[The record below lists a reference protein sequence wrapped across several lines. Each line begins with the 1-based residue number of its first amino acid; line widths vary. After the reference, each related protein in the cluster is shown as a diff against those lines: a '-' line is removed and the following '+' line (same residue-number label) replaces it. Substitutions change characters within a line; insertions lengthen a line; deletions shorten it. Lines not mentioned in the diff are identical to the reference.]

1 MFFNDSFG
9 EIEPNNDKEKGNEKE
24 KENNINIISIEKG
37 DIGDFEDESKKNNE
51 NNKEI
56 LNTSFS
62 NNNNIFSSLPLEMEI
77 DNEYDN
83 SNEIYDTLLSREL
96 LKNNISNLFNI
107 LKSKIIII
115 KSQIF
120 YHLRKMAN
128 KKTKYLIQSEV
139 LFLRINSSIQML
151 SNIFIKNRANKL
163 YQVFYILLMKNRN
176 SISDKFRLQY
186 ENKYKKEKDKLVNEK
201 NNTLKNLDAEIKDI
215 EKKII
220 SLNKKENEAKIE
232 INNLTKKEKQ
242 LKEQIK
248 QLENSI
254 NNAMRKSVDLT
265 KQQSSNISSIN
276 NNSKYD
282 SDIISLESTIE
293 TSKQLKEGK
302 EEIIKK
308 FIYKMNE
315 LLNEYQVYIDKL
327 NENDRN
333 NNINMEINDNS
344 NHQSLSHKDK
354 DGSGNTWYSSK
365 TNFGNQ
371 QSGNPQNNNNNEQG
385 K

>member
-96 LKNNISNLFNI
+96 LKYNISNLFNI

-151 SNIFIKNRANKL
+151 SNIFKKNRANKL

-344 NHQSLSHKDK
+344 NQQSLSHKDK

>member
-1 MFFNDSFG
+1 MNFNDSFG
-9 EIEPNNDKEKGNEKE
+9 EIDPKNDKENE

-37 DIGDFEDESKKNNE
+37 DIGDIEDESKKNNE
-51 NNKEI
+51 YNKEI

-77 DNEYDN
+77 DNEYAY
-83 SNEIYDTLLSREL
+83 SNDIYDTLLSKEL
-96 LKNNISNLFNI
+96 LKYNISNLFNI

-120 YHLRKMAN
+120 YHLKKTSN
-128 KKTKYLIQSEV
+128 KKFKYLIQSEV
-139 LFLRINSSIQML
+139 LFLRMSSSIQML
-151 SNIFIKNRANKL
+151 SNIFKKNRANKL
-163 YQVFYILLMKNRN
+163 YQVFYILLMKNKN
-176 SISDKFRLQY
+176 INDKFKLQY
-186 ENKYKKEKDKLVNEK
+186 ENKFKKEKDRLVNEK

-242 LKEQIK
+242 LKDQIK

-327 NENDRN
+327 NENVRN
-333 NNINMEINDNS
+333 NNINLEINDNS
-344 NHQSLSHKDK
+344 NHQSLTHKDK

-365 TNFGNQ
+365 TNFANQ
-371 QSGNPQNNNNNEQG
+371 QSGNQQNNNNNEQG

>member
-1 MFFNDSFG
+1 MNFNDSFG
-9 EIEPNNDKEKGNEKE
+9 EIEPNNDKEKEKENEKG
-24 KENNINIISIEKG
+24 NNINIISIEKG
-37 DIGDFEDESKKNNE
+37 DIGDIEDESKKNNE
-51 NNKEI
+51 NNQEI

-77 DNEYDN
+77 DNEYAN
-83 SNEIYDTLLSREL
+83 SNDIYDTLLSREF
-96 LKNNISNLFNI
+96 LKYNISNLFNI

-139 LFLRINSSIQML
+139 LFLRMSSSIQML
-151 SNIFIKNRANKL
+151 SNIFKKNRANKL

-176 SISDKFRLQY
+176 SISDKFKLQY
-186 ENKYKKEKDKLVNEK
+186 ESKYKKEKEKLVNEK
-201 NNTLKNLDAEIKDI
+201 NNTLKSLDAEIKDI

-254 NNAMRKSVDLT
+254 NNAMRKSVDMT
-265 KQQSSNISSIN
+265 KQQSSNVSSIN

-308 FIYKMNE
+308 FIHKMNE

-327 NENDRN
+327 NENVRN

-371 QSGNPQNNNNNEQG
+371 QSGNHQNNNNEQG

>member
-96 LKNNISNLFNI
+96 LKYNISNLFNI

>member
-1 MFFNDSFG
+1 MNFNDSFG
-9 EIEPNNDKEKGNEKE
+9 EIEPKNDKEKE

-37 DIGDFEDESKKNNE
+37 DIGDNEDESKKINE
-51 NNKEI
+51 NKEI

-77 DNEYDN
+77 DNEYAN
-83 SNEIYDTLLSREL
+83 SNDLYDTLLSREL
-96 LKNNISNLFNI
+96 LKYNISNLFNI

-115 KSQIF
+115 KSQVF
-120 YHLRKMAN
+120 YHLKKMAN
-128 KKTKYLIQSEV
+128 KKLKHLIHSEV
-139 LFLRINSSIQML
+139 LFLKMTSSIQML
-151 SNIFIKNRANKL
+151 SNIFKKNRANKL
-163 YQVFYILLMKNRN
+163 YQVFYILSMKNKN
-176 SISDKFRLQY
+176 NISDKFRLQY
-186 ENKYKKEKDKLVNEK
+186 ENKYKKEKERLVSEK
-201 NNTLKNLDAEIKDI
+201 NNTLKNMDNEIKDL
-215 EKKII
+215 EKRII

-248 QLENSI
+248 ALENSI
-254 NNAMRKSVDLT
+254 NNNALRKSMDLT

-302 EEIIKK
+302 EEIIKN

-327 NENDRN
+327 NDNVRN

-371 QSGNPQNNNNNEQG
+371 QSGSHQNNNNNNEQG

>member
-1 MFFNDSFG
+1 MNFNDSFG
-9 EIEPNNDKEKGNEKE
+9 EIEPKNDKEKE

-37 DIGDFEDESKKNNE
+37 DIGDNEDESKKNNE
-51 NNKEI
+51 NKEI

-77 DNEYDN
+77 DNEYAN
-83 SNEIYDTLLSREL
+83 SNDIYDTLLSREL
-96 LKNNISNLFNI
+96 LKYNISNLFNI

-115 KSQIF
+115 KSQVF
-120 YHLRKMAN
+120 YHLKKMAN
-128 KKTKYLIQSEV
+128 KKLKHLIHSEV
-139 LFLRINSSIQML
+139 LFLKMTSSIQML
-151 SNIFIKNRANKL
+151 SNIFKKNRANKL
-163 YQVFYILLMKNRN
+163 YQVFYILSMKNKN
-176 SISDKFRLQY
+176 NISDKFRLQY
-186 ENKYKKEKDKLVNEK
+186 ENKYKKEKERLVSEK
-201 NNTLKNLDAEIKDI
+201 NNTLKNMDNEIKDL
-215 EKKII
+215 EKRII

-248 QLENSI
+248 ALENSI
-254 NNAMRKSVDLT
+254 NNNALRKSMDLT

-302 EEIIKK
+302 EEIIKN

-327 NENDRN
+327 NDNVRN

-371 QSGNPQNNNNNEQG
+371 QSGSHQNNNNNNEQG

>member
-151 SNIFIKNRANKL
+151 SNIFKKNRANKL

-282 SDIISLESTIE
+282 SDIMSLESTIE

>member
-37 DIGDFEDESKKNNE
+37 DIGDIEDESKKNNE
-51 NNKEI
+51 YNKEI

-77 DNEYDN
+77 DNEYAY
-83 SNEIYDTLLSREL
+83 SNDIYDTLLSKEL
-96 LKNNISNLFNI
+96 LKYNISNLFNI

-120 YHLRKMAN
+120 YHLKKTSN
-128 KKTKYLIQSEV
+128 KKFKYLIQSEV
-139 LFLRINSSIQML
+139 LFLRMSSSIQML
-151 SNIFIKNRANKL
+151 SNIFKKNRANKL
-163 YQVFYILLMKNRN
+163 YQVFYILLMKNKN
-176 SISDKFRLQY
+176 INDKFKLQY
-186 ENKYKKEKDKLVNEK
+186 ENKFKKEKDRLVNEK

-242 LKEQIK
+242 LKDQIK

-327 NENDRN
+327 NENVRN

-371 QSGNPQNNNNNEQG
+371 QSGTHQNNNNEQG

>member
-151 SNIFIKNRANKL
+151 SNIFRKNRANKL

>member
-1 MFFNDSFG
+1 MNFNDSFG
-9 EIEPNNDKEKGNEKE
+9 EIEPKNDKEKE

-37 DIGDFEDESKKNNE
+37 DIGDNEDESKKINE
-51 NNKEI
+51 NKEI

-77 DNEYDN
+77 DNEYAN
-83 SNEIYDTLLSREL
+83 SNDIYDTLLSREL
-96 LKNNISNLFNI
+96 LKYNISNLFNI

-115 KSQIF
+115 KSQVF
-120 YHLRKMAN
+120 YHLKKMAN
-128 KKTKYLIQSEV
+128 KKLKHLIHSEV
-139 LFLRINSSIQML
+139 LFLKMTSSIQML
-151 SNIFIKNRANKL
+151 SNIFKKNRANKL
-163 YQVFYILLMKNRN
+163 YQVFYILSMKNKN
-176 SISDKFRLQY
+176 NISDKFRLQY
-186 ENKYKKEKDKLVNEK
+186 ENKYKKEKERLVSEK
-201 NNTLKNLDAEIKDI
+201 NNTLKNMDNEIKDL
-215 EKKII
+215 EKRII

-248 QLENSI
+248 ALENSI
-254 NNAMRKSVDLT
+254 NNNALRKSMDLT

-302 EEIIKK
+302 EEIIKN

-327 NENDRN
+327 NDNVRN

-371 QSGNPQNNNNNEQG
+371 QSGSHQNNNNNNEQG

>member
-1 MFFNDSFG
+1 MNFNDSFG
-9 EIEPNNDKEKGNEKE
+9 EIDPKNDKENE

-37 DIGDFEDESKKNNE
+37 DIGDIEDESKKNNE
-51 NNKEI
+51 YNKEI

-77 DNEYDN
+77 DNEYAY
-83 SNEIYDTLLSREL
+83 SNDIYDTLLSKEL
-96 LKNNISNLFNI
+96 LKYNISNLFNI

-120 YHLRKMAN
+120 YHLKKTSN
-128 KKTKYLIQSEV
+128 KKFKYLIQSEV
-139 LFLRINSSIQML
+139 LFLRMSSSIQML
-151 SNIFIKNRANKL
+151 SNIFKKNRANKL
-163 YQVFYILLMKNRN
+163 YQVFYILLMKNKN
-176 SISDKFRLQY
+176 INDKFKLQY
-186 ENKYKKEKDKLVNEK
+186 ENKFKKEKDRLVNEK

-242 LKEQIK
+242 LKDQIK

-254 NNAMRKSVDLT
+254 NNAMRKSVDLA

-327 NENDRN
+327 NENVRN
-333 NNINMEINDNS
+333 NNINLEINDNS
-344 NHQSLSHKDK
+344 NHQSLTHKDK

-371 QSGNPQNNNNNEQG
+371 QSGNQQNNNNNEQG

>member
-9 EIEPNNDKEKGNEKE
+9 EIEPNNDKEKGNE

-96 LKNNISNLFNI
+96 LKYNISNLFNI

-151 SNIFIKNRANKL
+151 SNIFKKNRANKL

>member
-1 MFFNDSFG
+1 MFFNDSFR
-9 EIEPNNDKEKGNEKE
+9 EIETNNDKEKGNEKE

-96 LKNNISNLFNI
+96 LKYNISNLFNI

-151 SNIFIKNRANKL
+151 SNIFKKNRANKL

>member
-96 LKNNISNLFNI
+96 LKYNISNLFNI

-151 SNIFIKNRANKL
+151 SNIFKKNRANKL

-282 SDIISLESTIE
+282 SDIMSLESTIE

>member
-1 MFFNDSFG
+1 MNFNDSFG
-9 EIEPNNDKEKGNEKE
+9 EIDPKNDKENE

-37 DIGDFEDESKKNNE
+37 DIGDIEDESKKNNE
-51 NNKEI
+51 YNKEI

-77 DNEYDN
+77 DNEYAY
-83 SNEIYDTLLSREL
+83 SNDIYDTLLSKEL
-96 LKNNISNLFNI
+96 LKYNISNLFNI

-120 YHLRKMAN
+120 YHLKKTSN
-128 KKTKYLIQSEV
+128 KKFKYLIQSEV
-139 LFLRINSSIQML
+139 LFLRMSSSIQML
-151 SNIFIKNRANKL
+151 SNIFKKNRANKL
-163 YQVFYILLMKNRN
+163 YQVFYILLMKNKN
-176 SISDKFRLQY
+176 INDKFKLQY
-186 ENKYKKEKDKLVNEK
+186 ENKFKKEKDRLVNEK

-242 LKEQIK
+242 LKDQIK

-327 NENDRN
+327 NENVRN
-333 NNINMEINDNS
+333 NNINLEINDNS
-344 NHQSLSHKDK
+344 NHQSLTHKDK

-371 QSGNPQNNNNNEQG
+371 QSGNQQNNNNNEQG

>member
-1 MFFNDSFG
+1 MNFNDSFG
-9 EIEPNNDKEKGNEKE
+9 EIEPKNDKEKE

-37 DIGDFEDESKKNNE
+37 DIGDNEDESKKNNE
-51 NNKEI
+51 NKEI

-77 DNEYDN
+77 DNEYAN
-83 SNEIYDTLLSREL
+83 SNDIYDTLLSREL
-96 LKNNISNLFNI
+96 LKYNISNLFNI

-115 KSQIF
+115 KSQVF
-120 YHLRKMAN
+120 YHLKKMAN
-128 KKTKYLIQSEV
+128 KKLKHLIHSEV
-139 LFLRINSSIQML
+139 LFLKMTSSIQML
-151 SNIFIKNRANKL
+151 SNIFKKNRANKL
-163 YQVFYILLMKNRN
+163 YQVFYILSMKNKN
-176 SISDKFRLQY
+176 NISDKFRLQY
-186 ENKYKKEKDKLVNEK
+186 ENKYKKEKERLVSEK
-201 NNTLKNLDAEIKDI
+201 NNTLKNMDNEIKDL
-215 EKKII
+215 EKRII
-220 SLNKKENEAKIE
+220 SLSKKENEAKIE

-248 QLENSI
+248 ALENSI
-254 NNAMRKSVDLT
+254 NNNALRKSMDLT

-302 EEIIKK
+302 EEIIKN

-327 NENDRN
+327 NDNVRN

-371 QSGNPQNNNNNEQG
+371 QSGSHQNNNNTNEQG

>member
-1 MFFNDSFG
+1 MNFNDSFG
-9 EIEPNNDKEKGNEKE
+9 EIEPNNDKEKEKENE

-37 DIGDFEDESKKNNE
+37 DIGDIEDESKKNNE
-51 NNKEI
+51 NNQEI

-77 DNEYDN
+77 DNEYAN
-83 SNEIYDTLLSREL
+83 SNDIYDTLLSREL
-96 LKNNISNLFNI
+96 LKYNISNLFNI

-139 LFLRINSSIQML
+139 LFLRMSSSIQML
-151 SNIFIKNRANKL
+151 SNIFKKNRANKL

-176 SISDKFRLQY
+176 SISDKFKLQY
-186 ENKYKKEKDKLVNEK
+186 ESKYKKEKEKLVNEK
-201 NNTLKNLDAEIKDI
+201 NNTLKSLDAEIKDI

-254 NNAMRKSVDLT
+254 NNAMRKSVDMT

-308 FIYKMNE
+308 FIHKMNE

-327 NENDRN
+327 NENVRN

-354 DGSGNTWYSSK
+354 DWSGNTWYSSK

-371 QSGNPQNNNNNEQG
+371 QSGNHQNNNNEQG

>member
-96 LKNNISNLFNI
+96 LKYNISNLFNI

-151 SNIFIKNRANKL
+151 SNIFKKNRANKL

-371 QSGNPQNNNNNEQG
+371 QSGTHQNNNNNEQG

>member
-1 MFFNDSFG
+1 MNFNDSFG
-9 EIEPNNDKEKGNEKE
+9 EIEPKNDKEKD

-37 DIGDFEDESKKNNE
+37 DIGDAEDESKKNNE
-51 NNKEI
+51 NNNDI

-77 DNEYDN
+77 DNEYAN
-83 SNEIYDTLLSREL
+83 SNDIYDTLLSREL
-96 LKNNISNLFNI
+96 LKYNLSNLFNI
-107 LKSKIIII
+107 LKSKVIII
-115 KSQIF
+115 KSQVF
-120 YHLRKMAN
+120 YHLKKTAN
-128 KKTKYLIQSEV
+128 KKLKFLINSEV
-139 LFLRINSSIQML
+139 LFLQMSSSIQML
-151 SNIFIKNRANKL
+151 SNIFKKNRANKL
-163 YQVFYILLMKNRN
+163 YQVFNILLMKNKNNIR
-176 SISDKFRLQY
+176 DKFRLQY
-186 ENKYKKEKDKLVNEK
+186 ENKYKKEKEKLVNEK

-254 NNAMRKSVDLT
+254 SNAMRKSVDLT

>member
-151 SNIFIKNRANKL
+151 SNIFKKNRANKL

>member
-1 MFFNDSFG
+1 MNFNDSFG
-9 EIEPNNDKEKGNEKE
+9 EIEPNNDKEKEKENEKG
-24 KENNINIISIEKG
+24 NNINIISIEKG
-37 DIGDFEDESKKNNE
+37 DIGDIEDESKKNNE
-51 NNKEI
+51 NNQEI

-77 DNEYDN
+77 DNEYAN
-83 SNEIYDTLLSREL
+83 SNDIYDTLLSREF
-96 LKNNISNLFNI
+96 LKYNISNLFNI

-139 LFLRINSSIQML
+139 LFLRMSSSIQML
-151 SNIFIKNRANKL
+151 SNIFKKNRANKL

-176 SISDKFRLQY
+176 SISDKFKLQY
-186 ENKYKKEKDKLVNEK
+186 ESKYKKEKEKLVNEK
-201 NNTLKNLDAEIKDI
+201 NNTLKSLDAEIKDI

-254 NNAMRKSVDLT
+254 NNAMRKSVDMT

-308 FIYKMNE
+308 FIHKMNE

-327 NENDRN
+327 NENVRN
-333 NNINMEINDNS
+333 NNINIEINDNS

-371 QSGNPQNNNNNEQG
+371 QSGNHQNNNNEQG

>member
-96 LKNNISNLFNI
+96 LKYNISNLFNI

-120 YHLRKMAN
+120 YHLRKMSN

-151 SNIFIKNRANKL
+151 SNIFKKNRANKL
-163 YQVFYILLMKNRN
+163 YHVFYILLMKNRN

>member
-1 MFFNDSFG
+1 MNFNDSFG
-9 EIEPNNDKEKGNEKE
+9 EIEPKNDKEKE

-37 DIGDFEDESKKNNE
+37 DIGDNEDESKKNNE
-51 NNKEI
+51 NKEI

-77 DNEYDN
+77 DNEYAN
-83 SNEIYDTLLSREL
+83 SDDLYDTLLSREL
-96 LKNNISNLFNI
+96 LKYNISNLFNI

-115 KSQIF
+115 KSQVF
-120 YHLRKMAN
+120 YHLKKMAN
-128 KKTKYLIQSEV
+128 KKLKHLIHSEV
-139 LFLRINSSIQML
+139 LFLKMTSSIQML
-151 SNIFIKNRANKL
+151 SNIFKKNRANKL
-163 YQVFYILLMKNRN
+163 YQVFYILSMKNKN
-176 SISDKFRLQY
+176 NISDKFRLQY
-186 ENKYKKEKDKLVNEK
+186 ENKYKKEKERLVSEK
-201 NNTLKNLDAEIKDI
+201 NNTLKNMDNEIKDL
-215 EKKII
+215 EKRII

-248 QLENSI
+248 ALENSI
-254 NNAMRKSVDLT
+254 NNNALRKSMDLT

-302 EEIIKK
+302 EEIIKN

-327 NENDRN
+327 NDNVRN

-344 NHQSLSHKDK
+344 IHQSLSHKDK

-365 TNFGNQ
+365 TNFRNQ
-371 QSGNPQNNNNNEQG
+371 QSGSHQNNNNNNEQG

>member
-1 MFFNDSFG
+1 MNFNDSFG
-9 EIEPNNDKEKGNEKE
+9 EIEPKNDKEKE

-37 DIGDFEDESKKNNE
+37 DIGDNEDESKKNNE
-51 NNKEI
+51 NKEI

-77 DNEYDN
+77 DNEYAN
-83 SNEIYDTLLSREL
+83 SNDIYDTLLSREL
-96 LKNNISNLFNI
+96 LKYNISNLFNI

-115 KSQIF
+115 KSQVF
-120 YHLRKMAN
+120 YHLKKMAN
-128 KKTKYLIQSEV
+128 KKLKHLIHSEV
-139 LFLRINSSIQML
+139 LFLKMTSSIQML
-151 SNIFIKNRANKL
+151 SNIFKKNRANKL
-163 YQVFYILLMKNRN
+163 YQVFYILSMKNKN
-176 SISDKFRLQY
+176 NISDKFRLQY
-186 ENKYKKEKDKLVNEK
+186 ENKYKKEKERLVSEK
-201 NNTLKNLDAEIKDI
+201 NNTLKNMDNEIKDL
-215 EKKII
+215 EKRII

-248 QLENSI
+248 ALENSI
-254 NNAMRKSVDLT
+254 NNNALRKSMDLT

-302 EEIIKK
+302 EEIIKN

-327 NENDRN
+327 NDNVRN

-371 QSGNPQNNNNNEQG
+371 QSGSHQNNNNTNEQG

>member
-1 MFFNDSFG
+1 MNFNDSFG
-9 EIEPNNDKEKGNEKE
+9 EIEPKNEKE

-37 DIGDFEDESKKNNE
+37 DIGDIEEESKKNNE
-51 NNKEI
+51 NNNNEI

-77 DNEYDN
+77 DNEYAN
-83 SNEIYDTLLSREL
+83 SNDIYDTLLSREL
-96 LKNNISNLFNI
+96 LKYNLSNLFDI

-120 YHLRKMAN
+120 YYLKKVTN
-128 KKTKYLIQSEV
+128 KKLKHLIYSEV
-139 LFLRINSSIQML
+139 LFLQISSSIQML
-151 SNIFIKNRANKL
+151 SNIFKKNRANKL
-163 YQVFYILLMKNRN
+163 YQVFYILLMKNKSN
-176 SISDKFRLQY
+176 ISDKFKLQY
-186 ENKYKKEKDKLVNEK
+186 ENKFKKEKERLVNEK
-201 NNTLKNLDAEIKDI
+201 NNTLKYLDAEIKDL
-215 EKKII
+215 EKRII

-242 LKEQIK
+242 LKDQIK
-248 QLENSI
+248 ALENSI
-254 NNAMRKSVDLT
+254 NNAMRKSVDMT

-282 SDIISLESTIE
+282 SEIISLESTIE

-302 EEIIKK
+302 EEVIKK

-327 NENDRN
+327 NDNVRN

-344 NHQSLSHKDK
+344 NQQSLSHKDK

-371 QSGNPQNNNNNEQG
+371 QSGTHQNNINEQG

>member
-96 LKNNISNLFNI
+96 LKYNISNLFNI
-107 LKSKIIII
+107 LKNKIIII
-115 KSQIF
+115 KSKIF

-151 SNIFIKNRANKL
+151 SNIFKKNRANKL

>member
-96 LKNNISNLFNI
+96 LKYNISNLFNI

-151 SNIFIKNRANKL
+151 SNIFKKNRANKL
-163 YQVFYILLMKNRN
+163 YHVFYILLMKNRN